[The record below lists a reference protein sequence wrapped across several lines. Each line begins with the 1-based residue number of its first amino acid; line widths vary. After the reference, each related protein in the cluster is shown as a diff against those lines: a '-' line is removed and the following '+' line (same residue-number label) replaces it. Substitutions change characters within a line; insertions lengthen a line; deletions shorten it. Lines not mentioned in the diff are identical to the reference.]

1 MYILWR
7 YKHGMQF
14 YSKDMREGVDRVAS
28 QKKRKYEKKDMNMR
42 QDNGHDRDEHKS
54 YASIVNHGLT
64 YKN

>member
-14 YSKDMREGVDRVAS
+14 YSKDMKEGMGRVAS
-28 QKKRKYEKKDMNMR
+28 QNKREHGKKDMKMSKIMVMIVINM
-42 QDNGHDRDEHKS
+42 NHMHK
-54 YASIVNHGLT
+54 IVNHELT